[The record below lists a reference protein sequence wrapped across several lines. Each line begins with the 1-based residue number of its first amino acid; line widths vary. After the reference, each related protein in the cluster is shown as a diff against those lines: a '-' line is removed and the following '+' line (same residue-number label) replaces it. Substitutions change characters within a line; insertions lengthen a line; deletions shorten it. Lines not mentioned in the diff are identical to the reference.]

1 MARCVTLMCG
11 LVLGLAGCASSEE
24 VGSPPASGGLQE
36 IEVVAEFE
44 DQVTGVAVSK
54 DGRVFVSF
62 PRWRDGV
69 EVSVGELRADGS
81 VRALPDARWNTWSDA
96 DGGAQDKWVCVQAV
110 WVDPEDRLWVIDPAS
125 PKMAGVVEGGAK
137 LVRMNAES
145 GEVERVYPLGADV
158 APRDSYMNDVRVDL
172 TARRAF
178 ITDSG
183 LGGIVVVDIDSGEA
197 NRVLSEHVSTRAAK
211 GVVPV
216 VEGREL
222 RFVSGPKAE
231 QPAVIHSDGIAL
243 DAENGWLYWQA
254 LTSKRLFRAPVA
266 ALALRDENA
275 ARRSVEDMGVTVVT
289 DGMEIGPRGEVVF
302 TALEMD
308 AITSMEI
315 DGSMKIVASSPLLA
329 WPDAPA
335 WGPDGWMYVSVSQI
349 HRTEW
354 FDEEAPPEEPFRVV
368 RFRWPR

>member
-1 MARCVTLMCG
+1 
-11 LVLGLAGCASSEE
+11 
-24 VGSPPASGGLQE
+24 
-36 IEVVAEFE
+36 
-44 DQVTGVAVSK
+44 
-54 DGRVFVSF
+54 
-62 PRWRDGV
+62 
-69 EVSVGELRADGS
+69 
-81 VRALPDARWNTWSDA
+81 
-96 DGGAQDKWVCVQAV
+96 
-110 WVDPEDRLWVIDPAS
+110 
-125 PKMAGVVEGGAK
+125 
-137 LVRMNAES
+137 
-145 GEVERVYPLGADV
+145 
-158 APRDSYMNDVRVDL
+158 VDL

-183 LGGIVVVDIDSGEA
+183 LGGIVVVDIDSGQA

-222 RFVSGPKAE
+222 RFVSGPKAG

-266 ALALRDENA
+266 ALALGDENA

-289 DGMEIGPRGEVVF
+289 DGMEIGPGGEVVF

-315 DGSMKIVASSPLLA
+315 DRSMKIVASSPLLA